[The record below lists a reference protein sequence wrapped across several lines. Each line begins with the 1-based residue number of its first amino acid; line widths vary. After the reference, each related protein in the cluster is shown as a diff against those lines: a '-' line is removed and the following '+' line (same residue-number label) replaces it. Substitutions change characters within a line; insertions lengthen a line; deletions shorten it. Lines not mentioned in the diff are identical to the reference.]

1 MAELNT
7 LPLSSA
13 SADIFD
19 DYERKYTSSPVPEDK
34 HTSEQENQLD
44 DTASADSDTGN

>member
-1 MAELNT
+1 MAELDT

-19 DYERKYTSSPVPEDK
+19 DYEREYASSPVPEDG
-34 HTSEQENQLD
+34 HTSEQEDQLD
-44 DTASADSDTGN
+44 DTASADSDIGN